1 MEQMNKKLLVLIA
14 TIVLFVLMG
23 GVMVF
28 INSNR
33 ENKNNHNTSDQG
45 NISNEESIKEN
56 ETSTSKDFGK
66 VLIVYYSWSGNT
78 RTVANYIHEIVGG
91 DIIELEPKEA
101 YTRDMNELS
110 GIALNEKRKN
120 ARPALKTVINDME
133 DYDTIFIG
141 YPNWWSDMPMLMYTF
156 LDEYDL
162 SGKTIAPFVTHGESG
177 LSGTPSK
184 IQKEEPKAIVTE
196 GLAVQH
202 DNIDNSKSSV
212 KQWISKIG
220 F

>member
-1 MEQMNKKLLVLIA
+1 MNKKLLVLIA